1 MKPTCFASNKTA
13 RLGLL
18 IGLVCA
24 ALLIYA
30 CFDPERTFFPKCP
43 FYALTGW
50 KCPGC
55 GTQRAVHQLLHLHIG
70 AAFRYNAALVL
81 SLPLLAFLLLAWR
94 LRLRYPKLYAATR
107 SRYLSWALIVLL
119 LLWWILRN
127 VFGW

>member
-1 MKPTCFASNKTA
+1 MKPICFASNKTA
-13 RLGLL
+13 RVRLL